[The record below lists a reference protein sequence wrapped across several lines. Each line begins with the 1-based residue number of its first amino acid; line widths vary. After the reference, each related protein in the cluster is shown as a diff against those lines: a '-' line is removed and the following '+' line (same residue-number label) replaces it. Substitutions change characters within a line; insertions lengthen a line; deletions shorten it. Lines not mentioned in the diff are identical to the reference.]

1 MRWKRCCER
10 RKSATPALT
19 DFALIALSSKKPNA
33 CAISE
38 GRPKS
43 SSLTSSKESRCTK
56 GKSITAETMY
66 PVVKS
71 TMICDG
77 PPSRLTKSTDAATAT
92 GSLRRF
98 IGWSPKRRLMAVSRK
113 FSLGSCNQWAISK
126 ETLLRISRK
135 YFLPFK
141 KRTHLTRNEL
151 VAPAFALFLRVR
163 RSERPL
169 RRQSLPQLF
178 DLRDG
183 SPDLR
188 LPQVLPQLGR
198 KPDKLLVHAH
208 NPASEY
214 LGGGEQKARG
224 PSVAV
229 SQSFVKGG
237 RRDSPQ
243 MAFGAGN
250 RGCGP
255 GRVQQ
260 WTHLAEDG
268 TRPERG

>member
-1 MRWKRCCER
+1 MERHCASTSLPGKSLKRLSTELEAWISKRPHSLKTKLSSGCGKSHRFSKYKTRSNFAWSCWTTAAKSPFPANSSQRWMRWKRCCER

-38 GRPKS
+38 GTPKS

-98 IGWSPKRRLMAVSRK
+98 IGWSLKRRLMAVSRK

-135 YFLPFK
+135 YFLPSK
-141 KRTHLTRNEL
+141 KRTHE
-151 VAPAFALFLRVR
+151 
-163 RSERPL
+163 
-169 RRQSLPQLF
+169 
-178 DLRDG
+178 G
-183 SPDLR
+183 SPPFASDVISLWIGVGRAQAPPPSEPDRRYSRIR
-188 LPQVLPQLGR
+188 L
-198 KPDKLLVHAH
+198 
-208 NPASEY
+208 S
-214 LGGGEQKARG
+214 
-224 PSVAV
+224 S
-229 SQSFVKGG
+229 
-237 RRDSPQ
+237 
-243 MAFGAGN
+243 
-250 RGCGP
+250 
-255 GRVQQ
+255 
-260 WTHLAEDG
+260 
-268 TRPERG
+268 